1 MTQPRW
7 PKSVTMAFPKNWGK
21 DGTCAIVS
29 PLLSESQLGMLP
41 PLGVVSPPGQAGGE
55 ALERSLVLYTM
66 DAGVAVKGFIP
77 EAMSLRGI
85 SDI

>member
-1 MTQPRW
+1 
-7 PKSVTMAFPKNWGK
+7 MAFPKHWRHE
-21 DGTCAIVS
+21 GTCAIVS

-55 ALERSLVLYTM
+55 VLETSPVLSVM

-77 EAMSLRGI
+77 EDMSLRGI
-85 SDI
+85 RDI